1 MEEIKIKSNHLL
13 KKKSKSGEEKIYIRG
28 GGKARKDPDE
38 RLIYDCARDLCTME
52 QIGRI
57 VGVSVDT
64 LERRFMNVIHKAK
77 DEIHRALRAKQ
88 IEMALKGDRTMLVWL
103 GKVELG
109 QTEVKETATLEIEV
123 RTLLKKMEEL
133 APKS

>member
-1 MEEIKIKSNHLL
+1 MDLVQEKPKKVKKYTGCGKPL
-13 KKKSKSGEEKIYIRG
+13 KN
-28 GGKARKDPDE
+28 PDE
-38 RLIYDCARDLCTME
+38 NLIYECARDLCTME

-64 LERRFMNVIHKAK
+64 LERRYMHVINKAR
-77 DEIHRALRAKQ
+77 DEIHRALRRKQ

-109 QTEVKETATLEIEV
+109 QTEVKDVATLEIEV
-123 RTLLKKMEEL
+123 RALLKKFEEV
-133 APKS
+133 APSK